1 MVATVV
7 DENEL
12 RILTLDLSEFL
23 SDTTGDILSGPWG
36 EPTLGFHYFGL
47 LNMRVIGQ
55 DPHTE

>member
-12 RILTLDLSEFL
+12 RILTLDQSEFL
-23 SDTTGDILSGPWG
+23 SDTTGDILSGAWG

-47 LNMRVIGQ
+47 LNTRVIGQ
-55 DPHTE
+55 